1 MSDSC
6 DSFSAIQT
14 LFNNAVEN
22 DELTIIEFTTRLS
35 EICNSLSFEEKELL
49 VQRVDKDIKMSCKQ
63 ISEKYSSGEGNDKVS
78 RELQFQIIV
87 VLHTRL
93 LCLCD
98 DSELSADH
106 ELSDWISE
114 LISRLSLCDPTWS
127 EWKKFLKLEVVER
140 YKKAF
145 GRTLFHVF
153 INLGLE
159 PPECLPNDT
168 EMTTSESRTIEE
180 NIDEVDGAMFT
191 SPRSSSVLQSPPEP
205 RNSLRQSLPRALFS
219 DSLLVPLPSTETP
232 IPLTSTPTVP
242 DVVNS
247 CPTNL
252 ESSKNRSS
260 TNLPTPQLVLI
271 TCQRSKRKCRTPTKR
286 ISVKREIRR
295 KTTNTTPTASRQ
307 RRPSGTASKRTPS
320 SCTTRTTTR
329 TPKSSDRSRSLI
341 VSPQNNGNNNKNNNS
356 NSKTNRKSQR
366 TSLKKE
372 SKSAN
377 ASSKN
382 SSHYYHHHRRSVHE
396 TPNPEKS
403 YPRWERAKLAAAEK
417 TKNKAIIVD
426 ESPIKPILTAT
437 SPLRRLRRANSMLAS
452 LLYIEAQEAASQS
465 QPTLAAMN
473 QSQGHPPG
481 LLSRDNSSLSHQHH
495 LSTMNDA
502 DSSQTANTV
511 HGEYKDV
518 CLSVGMSR
526 AERWKR
532 RQLEEEK
539 SLSQFSNLQTD
550 SVQFNNSNNN
560 SNNNEI
566 AMNTT
571 TTNAPSSVPTRL
583 SRRNSN
589 LLANMVSVKQQD
601 NHNNASSTGPT
612 NPPIQSP
619 KRIKTPRKNIFN
631 ITPSCKTKPNNDH
644 LLQVS
649 SPLLSTGTITITPK
663 DDTNRFDQIPIVTP
677 PLSIVKPIV
686 QPASQPIRAI
696 STLDSPLKSTPRRRT
711 CNAAYNKT
719 SKTIE
724 DNHSSTTMKNSR
736 RGRRRG
742 GVSGSGGSGGSVRRI
757 RHSSGFQP
765 LSDSPQIFDE
775 EAMFLGRDE
784 FLQETTPNLS
794 SATDSTFIEGDNNDD
809 GEELGAL
816 LMSRKR
822 RRASPVCSPP
832 PIQPPIFKLISMATM
847 TSNSNTVAGS
857 ASVQSPTLS
866 SPSKTQTVSIS
877 SPISHKY
884 PHFLQG
890 DQTPSC
896 SSYDKN
902 HLKARCLNAPKRNC
916 IMNNNNNDNNNTTSP
931 LVNTNSNQSSSGI
944 DCRIR
949 TTTTTTTTKT
959 ITTPARNNP
968 VNKDSLK
975 VVVMDSGIPIIKK
988 PIPSPYAP
996 LYVFNPH
1003 TAINGGVNDIL
1014 DNGTVSS
1021 QSNSACIA
1029 LRKQLFGGDD
1039 GSDEQFLQ
1047 EHQKPLPSADDGS
1060 LSCHKLSSC
1069 ENIQNYYYYST
1080 EHNDHHNDDDIE
1092 NINPSRTNSPLLL
1105 LSSSPLQP
1113 SLPSSPSLQM
1123 KSHPSMARMTNQ
1135 KVQLTTTVS
1144 RENSRH
1150 PWDEASLDNNDIPLS
1165 PVLRQ
1170 LQWNVQKD
1178 IDNHPLTTTIES
1190 KFPSHIHHH
1199 HHLSNSVL
1207 PPRRLTTI
1215 TETSRNQPRLRPR
1228 RSLFQ

>member
-6 DSFSAIQT
+6 DAFSALQT
-14 LFNNAVEN
+14 LFNNAVDN

-35 EICNSLSFEEKELL
+35 EICNSLSSEEKELL

-63 ISEKYSSGEGNDKVS
+63 ISEKYSSGGGNDKVS

-93 LCLCD
+93 VCLCD

-127 EWKKFLKLEVVER
+127 EWKKFLKLEVMER

-191 SPRSSSVLQSPPEP
+191 SPRSSSGLQSPPAS
-205 RNSLRQSLPRALFS
+205 RNSLRQSIPRALFS
-219 DSLLVPLPSTETP
+219 DSLLVPLSSTNDKTP

-252 ESSKNRSS
+252 ESCKNRSS

-286 ISVKREIRR
+286 ISVKREMRR
-295 KTTNTTPTASRQ
+295 KTTTNTTPTASRQ
-307 RRPSGTASKRTPS
+307 RRPSSSATASKRTPS
-320 SCTTRTTTR
+320 SCTARTTR

-341 VSPQNNGNNNKNNNS
+341 VSPQNSANNNS
-356 NSKTNRKSQR
+356 SKPSNRKSQR

-372 SKSAN
+372 SSKSAN
-377 ASSKN
+377 ASSKT
-382 SSHYYHHHRRSVHE
+382 SSYYYRRSVHE

-417 TKNKAIIVD
+417 TKNKAIVVD
-426 ESPIKPILTAT
+426 ESPIKPTLTVT
-437 SPLRRLRRANSMLAS
+437 SPLRRLRRANSMLTS
-452 LLYIEAQEAASQS
+452 LLYIESQEAASQS
-465 QPTLAAMN
+465 QPTPGAMS
-473 QSQGHPPG
+473 QSQGGHPPGG
-481 LLSRDNSSLSHQHH
+481 LLSRDNSSLSHH
-495 LSTMNDA
+495 LSAVNDA
-502 DSSQTANTV
+502 DSSQTVNTI
-511 HGEYKDV
+511 HGGEYKDV

-550 SVQFNNSNNN
+550 CIQFNNNN
-560 SNNNEI
+560 SNNNNEI
-566 AMNTT
+566 TMNTTTT

-589 LLANMVSVKQQD
+589 LLANMVSVKQQG
-601 NHNNASSTGPT
+601 NHHDNNASSTGPT
-612 NPPIQSP
+612 NPSIQSP

-631 ITPSCKTKPNNDH
+631 ITPSCKTKPANDH
-644 LLQVS
+644 LQVS
-649 SPLLSTGTITITPK
+649 SSPSPLLSTGTITTPK
-663 DDTNRFDQIPIVTP
+663 DTHRFNQMPIVTP
-677 PLSIVKPIV
+677 PLSLVKAIP
-686 QPASQPIRAI
+686 QPASQPPPIRAI

-711 CNAAYNKT
+711 CHTTYKT
-719 SKTIE
+719 TE
-724 DNHSSTTMKNSR
+724 DNHSLTTTTTTKNSR

-742 GVSGSGGSGGSVRRI
+742 GGGSARGVGGSGGGGSVRRI

-784 FLQETTPNLS
+784 FLHETTPNLS
-794 SATDSTFIEGDNNDD
+794 SATDSTFIEGDNNNDDDD

-832 PIQPPIFKLISMATM
+832 PIQPPIFKLIS
-847 TSNSNTVAGS
+847 TSDSNTVAGS
-857 ASVQSPTLS
+857 TSVQS

-877 SPISHKY
+877 SPY
-884 PHFLQG
+884 PQFSQDEH
-890 DQTPSC
+890 TPSC
-896 SSYDKN
+896 SSYDQN

-916 IMNNNNNDNNNTTSP
+916 ITNNNNNNTTSP
-931 LVNTNSNQSSSGI
+931 LVNTLNSNQSSSGI
-944 DCRIR
+944 DCVIR
-949 TTTTTTTTKT
+949 TTVMNTINNPTTTIMARTTT
-959 ITTPARNNP
+959 PSNNP
-968 VNKDSLK
+968 INKDSLK
-975 VVVMDSGIPIIKK
+975 VVMDSGIPIIKK

-996 LYVFNPH
+996 LYVFNPQ
-1003 TAINGGVNDIL
+1003 TRINGGVNDIL

-1029 LRKQLFGGDD
+1029 LRKQLFGGCDD
-1039 GSDEQFLQ
+1039 GSDEQYLQ
-1047 EHQKPLPSADDGS
+1047 EHQKPLPSTEGS
-1060 LSCHKLSSC
+1060 LSCHKSSF
-1069 ENIQNYYYYST
+1069 ENIQNYDYYY
-1080 EHNDHHNDDDIE
+1080 HNDIE
-1092 NINPSRTNSPLLL
+1092 NVNPSRTNSPPLL

-1113 SLPSSPSLQM
+1113 SLPSSPSLPM
-1123 KSHPSMARMTNQ
+1123 KSNPSLVRVTNHQ
-1135 KVQLTTTVS
+1135 KVQLTVTAATTAIS

-1178 IDNHPLTTTIES
+1178 IDNPLTAIQS
-1190 KFPSHIHHH
+1190 KLSSHIPLSNNGVFPSK
-1199 HHLSNSVL
+1199 
-1207 PPRRLTTI
+1207 RLTMTL
-1215 TETSRNQPRLRPR
+1215 TETSRNQPPRLRPR